1 MWISPH
7 AIGLI
12 GGQPYPLMPLPTM
25 PSPASFDQQPV
36 AVLLASAPD
45 ASESVARR
53 ILGPVLDLPD
63 DDRAVVID
71 TVRAWLAD
79 AGSTSTA
86 AARLH
91 VRLEELTG
99 RSLANP
105 LDLAELHVALEC
117 ARMLGLA

>member
-1 MWISPH
+1 VP
-7 AIGLI
+7 
-12 GGQPYPLMPLPTM
+12 
-25 PSPASFDQQPV
+25 FDQQPV
-36 AVLLASAPD
+36 AVLLDSAPD
-45 ASESVARR
+45 ASKSVARR
-53 ILGPVLDLPD
+53 ILRPVLDLPD
-63 DDRAVVID
+63 DDPAVVID

-91 VRLEELTG
+91 VHRDTVRYRLRRLEELTG

-105 LDLAELHVALEC
+105 LDVAELHVALAC